1 MDDHFSI
8 SDIVL
13 QGDLP
18 AGLRQAAELYAGCV
32 SGAIQHDEYLRLIDE
47 AGFVQVTIQ
56 KTKPINLPDSLLAN
70 YLTEAEIAA
79 YRQGSVGIV
88 SVTVYAEKPGTLPAK
103 SVAPAAKTAVASFAA
118 HKLTIH
124 PFESYRS

>member
-1 MDDHFSI
+1 MKEITAVNFLGGLSAFPI
-8 SDIVL
+8 L
-13 QGDLP
+13 CCRGDLP
-18 AGLRQAAELYAGCV
+18 AGLRQAAELCAGCV
-32 SGAIQHDEYLRLIDE
+32 SGVIQQDTYLCLIDE

-88 SVTVYAEKPGTLPAK
+88 SVTVYAPGTLPTK
-103 SVAPAAKTAVASFAA
+103 SVAPAAKTCCGPDCCS
-118 HKLTIH
+118 
-124 PFESYRS
+124 

>member
-13 QGDLP
+13 QGDQP
-18 AGLRQAAELYAGCV
+18 AGLRQAAELCAGCV
-32 SGAIQHDEYLRLIDE
+32 SGVIQQDTYLCLIDE

-70 YLTEAEIAA
+70 YLTEAEIAT
-79 YRQGSVGIV
+79 YWQGGVGIV
-88 SVTVYAEKPGTLPAK
+88 SVTVYAPGTLPTK
-103 SVAPAAKTAVASFAA
+103 SVAPAAKTCCGPDCCS
-118 HKLTIH
+118 
-124 PFESYRS
+124 